1 MSALPSAG
9 KEKRFRALCLGT
21 ALTLGYPHIRA
32 SFRKSLP
39 LVSLLVQLGYFSF
52 HIPELGRM
60 RPLLWDISVLHLPR
74 QHSSLVEAADELCNV
89 LVALKDIFRVSWP
102 ACIGL
107 LLWLLLPLQDN
118 PVQGPLGLKWPAA
131 ALLASTCCTWFS
143 AGWLGFL
150 HPTGTSSALL
160 GLLVSLLP
168 CQQWENI
175 SAHMVNASSTPNC
188 LLWQALPGLGGM
200 CQLPRVQQAYQVP
213 PILPQRDPAQRS

>member
-1 MSALPSAG
+1 MSALHYAG

-32 SFRKSLP
+32 SFRKSLS
-39 LVSLLVQLGYFSF
+39 LVFLLLQLGYFSF
-52 HIPELGRM
+52 HIPEPGRV

-74 QHSSLVEAADELCNV
+74 QHSSLVEAADGAAWCNV

-118 PVQGPLGLKWPAA
+118 TVQGPLGLKWPAA

-143 AGWLGFL
+143 A
-150 HPTGTSSALL
+150 
-160 GLLVSLLP
+160 
-168 CQQWENI
+168 E
-175 SAHMVNASSTPNC
+175 
-188 LLWQALPGLGGM
+188 
-200 CQLPRVQQAYQVP
+200 
-213 PILPQRDPAQRS
+213 